1 MQVLDW
7 WKYKSNIQNVL
18 SAFVEQYNGNEIE
31 PIKALADKIDHMT
44 FNIGSPSSVVPML
57 KSICSRKVKQW
68 YPEPKDNWKKY
79 DYSKKKFPY
88 KLTAKVPIYMS
99 TSDAKALYNKRQNGL
114 GENILRGHF
123 RWNYRAYMLTREHTD
138 YIQQFFF
145 GIGGLTISSDK
156 PNFVQTYVVHK
167 HQYSYTVE
175 ITTPSGNQ
183 YRFTQYPDGK
193 IVFNCDTYKLQ
204 NRHMNWV
211 RKVIKSYKKY
221 GNKNLCKE

>member
-31 PIKALADKIDHMT
+31 PIKALADKIEHMT
-44 FNIGSPSSVVPML
+44 FHIGSPSSVVPML
-57 KSICSRKVKQW
+57 KSICSRKVKRW
-68 YPEPKDNWKKY
+68 YRDPHKLWYKDNKGQTQ
-79 DYSKKKFPY
+79 
-88 KLTAKVPIYMS
+88 LALRLQVPSWMS
-99 TSDAKALYNKRQNGL
+99 NKTAKALSRFDFLQ
-114 GENILRGHF
+114 GHS

-138 YIQQFFF
+138 YINQFFF
-145 GIGGLTISSDK
+145 GIGGLTIGSDK

-193 IVFNCDTYKLQ
+193 IVFNCDAYKLQ
-204 NRHMNWV
+204 DRHINWV

-221 GNKNLCKE
+221 GRRKES